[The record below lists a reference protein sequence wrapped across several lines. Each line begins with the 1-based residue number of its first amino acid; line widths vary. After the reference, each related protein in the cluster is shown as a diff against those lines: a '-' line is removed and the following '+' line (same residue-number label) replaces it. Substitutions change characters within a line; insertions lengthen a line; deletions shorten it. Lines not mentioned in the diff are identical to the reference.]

1 MKDKYIKPEMEFV
14 EFEYEDVITASGNG
28 PIELPIIPVN
38 YDE

>member
-1 MKDKYIKPEMEFV
+1 MKEKYIKPEIEFV
-14 EFEYEDVITASGNG
+14 GFDCEDVITTSSNG

>member
-1 MKDKYIKPEMEFV
+1 MKEKYFEAEMEVV
-14 EFEYEDVITASGNG
+14 EFDCEDVLTASGNG